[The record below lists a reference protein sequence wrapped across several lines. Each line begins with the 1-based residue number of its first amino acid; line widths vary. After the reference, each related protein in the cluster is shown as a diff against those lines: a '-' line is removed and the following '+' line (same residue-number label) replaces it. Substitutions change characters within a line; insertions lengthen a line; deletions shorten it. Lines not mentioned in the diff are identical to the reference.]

1 MNLRRLF
8 PSLTRPL
15 SVYLL
20 AGLVLVNTVAIF
32 HADLFYICA
41 FFSFFYI
48 ITTPGFLL
56 LPLLTKRKLPAPL
69 GLTFSVAL
77 SVLILML
84 VGLGLNTVL
93 PLLGMHEPLST
104 LPLILA
110 FDAVVYVLLVLNYE
124 TQKDS
129 SFELH
134 DFDAFNWSIVFL
146 AALLPVGAFFGSA
159 LLNNGGSNVL
169 TMLVLAL
176 VFVLIPTVLFSRRI
190 KSSAPPIVLYL
201 VALAFLLM
209 NSMRGWFITGHDI
222 LLEYHVFVLTND
234 AHLWNMAFYRD
245 PYNACLS
252 LTILPTYL
260 QNLLHVGNAYIFKFF
275 FQFIGALAVVPLYYL
290 ARQYVSEK
298 IAFLVGFLFISFP
311 TYMVDMAFLNR
322 QGMAFVFFGSM
333 LFTLLTVEYFSGR
346 VRTFLLFA
354 FGTGMI
360 LSHYSTSYIA
370 VPLLLS
376 AYAIN
381 RVLRFLVR
389 AKGPTLLTKLTAGL
403 GNREMY
409 EKPILLTLPFV
420 LGLLV
425 IMLVWSSLITKTSK
439 GLFNT
444 VEQIATT
451 ITHPFSTDGFTGPA
465 KYNLFQAKKA
475 TPEELFSKFLEDG
488 IKKNEVV
495 KYESVF
501 YPLSITQKYPAIP
514 VAEHSA
520 PLTVFGEKIQKILHI
535 NLPDFFG
542 FIKQTYAKFIQ
553 IFLLIGLIGLS
564 LGYVFKK
571 HVLQNVPIEYIALS
585 ISGIGVMFGQ
595 TILPGSA
602 IDYGLLRLFQQNLI
616 FLALPIIL
624 GMLWIGSLV
633 ARNHKGQLLLVGS
646 FSLVFFAVL
655 SGFIPQL
662 TGGGR
667 LSLSLNNSGLYYDSY
682 YTHAH
687 EIAATKWTA
696 ASVDRDLPVQAAHF
710 SDIKMIAYGYVAP
723 FIELLPETIKRKS
736 YEYLNYQ
743 NTKTHDIIEI
753 IGGDVIYYRFP
764 IEFLDDYK
772 DLIYDNGG
780 SKMYR

>member
-48 ITTPGFLL
+48 IITPGFLL

-129 SFELH
+129 SFEFH

-146 AALLPVGAFFGSA
+146 AALLPVGAFFGSV

-176 VFVLIPTVLFSRRI
+176 VFALMPVVLFSRRI
-190 KSSAPPIVLYL
+190 KSSVPPIVLYL

-252 LTILPTYL
+252 LTVLPTYL
-260 QNLLHVGNAYIFKFF
+260 QNLLHVENAYIFKFF
-275 FQFIGALAVVPLYYL
+275 FQFVGALAVVPLYYL

-298 IAFLVGFLFISFP
+298 IAFLAGFLFISFP

-354 FGTGMI
+354 FGIGMI

-381 RVLRFLVR
+381 RVLRFLAR
-389 AKGPTLLTKLTAGL
+389 AKGPALLTRLTAGL

-420 LGLLV
+420 LGLLA
-425 IMLVWSSLITKTSK
+425 IMIVWSSVITKTSK
-439 GLFNT
+439 SLFNT
-444 VEQIATT
+444 VEQIITT
-451 ITHPFSTDGFTGPA
+451 VSHPFSIDGFTGPA
-465 KYNLFQAKKA
+465 KYNLFQSEKL
-475 TPEELFSKFLEDG
+475 TPEELFEQFVRDG
-488 IKKNEVV
+488 IEKHEVE
-495 KYESVF
+495 KYESQF
-501 YPLSITQKYPAIP
+501 YPFSVIQKYPATP
-514 VAEHSA
+514 VAEQPA
-520 PLTVFGEKIQKILHI
+520 QLTVFGEKIQKILHI

-564 LGYVFKK
+564 LGYGFKK

-585 ISGIGVMFGQ
+585 ISGVLVMVGQ
-595 TILPGSA
+595 TILPASA

-624 GMLWIGSLV
+624 GILWTGSLAV
-633 ARNHKGQLLLVGS
+633 RNHKGQLLLAGS
-646 FSLVFFAVL
+646 FLLVFFAVL
-655 SGFIPQL
+655 SGLVPQF

-667 LSLSLNNSGLYYDSY
+667 SLLPLNNSGLYYDSY
-682 YTHAH
+682 YTHAQ
-687 EIAATKWTA
+687 EVVATKWVA
-696 ASVDRDLPVQAAHF
+696 AFIERGLPVQAAHF

-723 FIELLPETIKRKS
+723 FIELLPETVKRKS

-743 NTKTHDIIEI
+743 NTETGNIIEI
-753 IGGDVIYYRFP
+753 INGEVVYYRFP
-764 IEFLDDYK
+764 IEFLDENK
-772 DLIYDNGG
+772 DLIYSSDG
-780 SKMYR
+780 SRIYR